1 MRTRPSTRAP
11 LAAITAALSPG
22 LMRATSALV
31 ASARHSRRP
40 PRIILNSSAP
50 LPTTAPTVAVRAEIT
65 PVSGASNWVCVK
77 RSCCT
82 LRAARVASS
91 LALAVLASVRYWL
104 ICWSLSAPLAC
115 RVRAFSALPLASS
128 ALASASA
135 RLALAWATS
144 ARPRSLANVASTW
157 PLRTRSPTLAFT
169 SSSLRPS
176 DSLLMMASCH
186 AAMLPLADR
195 AMGKLRAT
203 ALSVLTVSAA
213 FGGAAALS
221 SLGLFVK

>member
-11 LAAITAALSPG
+11 LAATTTALSPD

-65 PVSGASNWVCVK
+65 PLSGASNWVCAK

-82 LRAARVASS
+82 LSAARLASS
-91 LALAVLASVRYWL
+91 LALAVLANVRYWL

-115 RVRAFSALPLASS
+115 RVRALSALPAASA

-135 RLALAWATS
+135 RLALACATS
-144 ARPRSLANVASTW
+144 ARPLSLENVASTW
-157 PLRTRSPTLAFT
+157 PTRTRSPTLALT
-169 SSSLRPS
+169 SISLSPS

-186 AAMLPLADR
+186 AAMLPLADS
-195 AMGKLRAT
+195 AIGKLRAT
-203 ALSVLTVSAA
+203 GLSVLTVR
-213 FGGAAALS
+213 AALGAEAVFS
-221 SLGLFVK
+221 SFGLFFV